1 MEEKMRKSWEELRTQ
16 LHRIVNER
24 VDGAIAHMGE
34 DLSSEPMWVHPLD
47 WNPAAFK
54 GTKAV
59 AVILPD
65 GREVEAKTW
74 RSVVEIILKD
84 CAADP
89 IMHEQLNFLCDR
101 VNGNFRPLLSSRKA
115 EMQVPVEIEEGLYFE
130 SKLDT
135 EQLLRV
141 LLEKVL
147 RPAGYDCS
155 AVLLRHRER
164 TQTQA
169 ADLEAEQSADMTMTL
184 L

>member
-1 MEEKMRKSWEELRTQ
+1 
-16 LHRIVNER
+16 
-24 VDGAIAHMGE
+24 MGE

-115 EMQVPVEIEEGLYFE
+115 EMQAPVEIEEGLYFE

-141 LLEKVL
+141 LVEKVL
-147 RPAGYDCS
+147 RPVGYDCS
-155 AVLLRHRER
+155 SVLLRHRER
-164 TQTQA
+164 TQTQEQT
-169 ADLEAEQSADMTMTL
+169 ADLEREQRTDMTMTL